1 MRQVPWHSEEHGGG
15 QEGAGEPWGSRS
27 QHQIKE
33 GSRCHARI
41 RETLDE
47 SHYIKNMLQAVKYPL
62 MYSLEII

>member
-1 MRQVPWHSEEHGGG
+1 MQQVPRHSEEHGGG
-15 QEGAGEPWGSRS
+15 QEGAGEPRGSRS

-41 RETLDE
+41 REMLDE